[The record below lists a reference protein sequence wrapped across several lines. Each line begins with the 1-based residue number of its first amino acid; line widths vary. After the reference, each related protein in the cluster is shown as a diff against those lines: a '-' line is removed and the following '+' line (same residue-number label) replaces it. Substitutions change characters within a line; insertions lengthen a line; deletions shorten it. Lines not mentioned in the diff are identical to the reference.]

1 VGALHCSL
9 FVPEV
14 TITGRPTDLTDAA
27 SVAWLADRQQS
38 FARVAAELRQEFRKL
53 LARYISPR
61 IRRGQF

>member
-14 TITGRPTDLTDAA
+14 TITGRPTDLTDAE
-27 SVAWLADRQQS
+27 WLADRQQS